1 MALLTSLACPTA
13 GLITNVGGAH
23 LEGFGNLEGIKK
35 EKGALY
41 DHLKAYG
48 GTVFCHANDALLKG
62 MLTERGIEDNVV
74 YYGGGPVEVPQ
85 SERFL
90 AALVSSSIFT
100 NSTAVKALLRE
111 GRLVVRAPGYPE
123 IPTQL
128 AGLYNV
134 PNVLAALA
142 VGAYY
147 GITPEQA
154 AAAVAGYIPSNN
166 RSQWVRT
173 AQNVCIADAYNANP
187 VSMKAALENWHSLP
201 GKGKCAILGDMLELG
216 PDAHRSHVETVRL
229 VMAMEPD
236 LVFWVG
242 AYFSRAVQEEKA
254 PGVCFTTAD
263 ELMAYLKDNP
273 VKDKIILIK
282 GSNGIGLHRL
292 IPSGVC

>member
-1 MALLTSLACPTA
+1 M
-13 GLITNVGGAH
+13 
-23 LEGFGNLEGIKK
+23 
-35 EKGALY
+35 
-41 DHLKAYG
+41 LK
-48 GTVFCHANDALLKG
+48 
-62 MLTERGIEDNVV
+62 ERGIEDNVV
-74 YYGGGPVEVPQ
+74 YYGSGSVE
-85 SERFL
+85 
-90 AALVSSSIFT
+90 ALQ
-100 NSTAVKALLRE
+100 RE
-111 GRLVVRAPGYPE
+111 GRLVVRVPGYPE
-123 IPTQL
+123 IQTQL
-128 AGLYNV
+128 TGLYNA

-187 VSMKAALENWHSLP
+187 VSMKAALENWYSLP

-229 VMAMEPD
+229 VTAMKPD

-242 AYFSRAVQEEKA
+242 AHFCRAVQEEKA
-254 PGVCFTTAD
+254 PGVCFATAD

-282 GSNGIGLHRL
+282 GSNGIGLHLL